1 MAELPHGWL
10 GDSALPERLMHE
22 GPYAVTWRGEQ
33 FRFERLEDRRDL
45 VPVWAVSRRRE
56 FIGTMPCGEG
66 ETTKE
71 FEVRSV
77 RWLAALLE

>member
-1 MAELPHGWL
+1 
-10 GDSALPERLMHE
+10 MHQ
-22 GPYAVTWRGEQ
+22 GPQVVTWRGEQ
-33 FRFERLEDRRDL
+33 FSFERLADRRDL

-56 FIGTMPCGEG
+56 FIGTMPCAED

-77 RWLAALLE
+77 GWLGALLG